1 MERSF
6 TLVELLAAAT
16 LTTCLAAAGVSMM
29 SAMVHVGELQAESP
43 WDRAAEMTF
52 ALIHETTIR
61 HDSMVQPLER
71 IDAQDGWLVIH
82 HAVDRSSS
90 FQFEDDTLSLEQHAR
105 APRLLL
111 GKLRNVSF
119 RWNEETRLLGVEL
132 EPVIGEPVA
141 RVFSIGDQP

>member
-1 MERSF
+1 MGRGF

-29 SAMVHVGELQAESP
+29 SAMVRAGELQAESS
-43 WDRAAEMTF
+43 WHRAAEMTF

-61 HDSMVQPLER
+61 HDSMEQPLKR
-71 IDAQDGWLVIH
+71 IDPQDGWLVIH
-82 HAVDRSSS
+82 HAVDRSSR
-90 FQFEDDTLSLEQHAR
+90 FQFEDESLSLQQHAR

-111 GKLRNVSF
+111 GELRNVSF
-119 RWNEETRLLGVEL
+119 RWDKETRLLGVEL
-132 EPVIGEPVA
+132 EPLIGEPVA